1 MKYFKLLKL
10 QSVFFCA
17 CGLFVVTAI
26 AEEKY
31 PDTISLDYALQRAE
45 SNHPDIQQAQ
55 AALALA
61 ESEQLDADALTGTN
75 VSIRARLRYIEP
87 YNTNIDNTRNDNGVS
102 LLVDK
107 NLYDF
112 GRSDSANRAANLAIN
127 SERISLASARNQR
140 RLDIMR
146 RYFDVI
152 LADMAF
158 LRDDEDMA
166 TAYVTLDKA
175 RDRRDVG
182 QLSDVEVLDLENRYQ
197 QVRIRRYRSDNQ
209 QRSTRAALAIAM
221 NQPGQLPAT
230 LQNPRL
236 PSIARKLPEYEAILK
251 EANKNNPA
259 LRAARARLQAAQSRL
274 ELARDDNNPV
284 LSGEIAFNED
294 NRAIG
299 SREQARIG
307 LVLNVPLST
316 GGRSKALIARQ
327 QAELIRVRAV
337 LAQEKISLEQQLLDI
352 WLELKNLKAQHQQAL
367 AQLDYRELYLDQ
379 RRALYELETQTDLGD
394 AMVQISEAQRFLKQ
408 TEFDI
413 AYRWAQLDALMGKT
427 IYSKLSDNGE

>member
-1 MKYFKLLKL
+1 MKYFKFPKR
-10 QSVFFCA
+10 QSVLA
-17 CGLFVVTAI
+17 CGLFAI
-26 AEEKY
+26 AIVAVADEEF
-31 PDTISLDYALQRAE
+31 PDTISLNYALQRAE

-55 AALALA
+55 AAIALA
-61 ESEQLDADALTGTN
+61 ESEQLDAEALTGTN
-75 VSIRARLRYIEP
+75 VSLQGRLRYIEP
-87 YNTNIDNTRNDNGVS
+87 YNTDFDNTRNDSGVS
-102 LLVDK
+102 FLVDK

-112 GRSDSANRAANLAIN
+112 GRSESAGRAADLAI
-127 SERISLASARNQR
+127 SGERIALASTRNQR

-146 RYFDVI
+146 RYFDVL

-182 QLSDVEVLDLENRYQ
+182 QLSDVEVLELENRYQ

-221 NQPGQLPAT
+221 NQPGHLPAT
-230 LQNPRL
+230 LEKPVL
-236 PSIARKLPEYEAILK
+236 PSLSRKVLEFEEIQK
-251 EANKNNPA
+251 IINKDNPA
-259 LRAARARLQAAQSRL
+259 VRAAQARLQAAQSRL
-274 ELARDDNNPV
+274 QAARADDGPV
-284 LSGEIAFNED
+284 LSGELTFNED

-299 SREQARIG
+299 SREKARIG

-316 GGRSKALIARQ
+316 GGRTRALIARQ
-327 QAELIRVRAV
+327 QAELTRARAE
-337 LAQEKISLEQQLLDI
+337 LARQKILLEQQALDI
-352 WLELKNLKAQHQQAL
+352 WLEISNLKAQRQQAI

-379 RRALYELETQTDLGD
+379 RRALYELETETDLGD

-413 AYRWAQLDALMGKT
+413 AYRWAQLDALMGKKV
-427 IYSKLSDNGE
+427 YSTALQQGK